1 MYKTIIKQLEKAL
14 ECKDDELRIR
24 VEVLVDM
31 LKESDIPVTPRPAP
45 SLPTY
50 YSNQPTL
57 DMNKVTVSNNPP
69 KIKGP
74 GAIISNGEQINY
86 RRPPNT

>member
-1 MYKTIIKQLEKAL
+1 MYNSVIKQLEKAL
-14 ECKDDELRIR
+14 ECKDEELRIR
-24 VEVLVDM
+24 IEVLVDM
-31 LKESDIPVTPRPAP
+31 LKESDIPVARPVAP
-45 SLPTY
+45 TLPTY
-50 YSNQPTL
+50 YNNQPTL

-86 RRPPNT
+86 TRPAGT

>member
-1 MYKTIIKQLEKAL
+1 MYNSIIKQLEKAL

-24 VEVLVDM
+24 IEVLVDM
-31 LKESDIPVTPRPAP
+31 LKEADIPVARPVAP
-45 SLPTY
+45 TLPTY
-50 YSNQPTL
+50 YNNQPTL